1 MTAERPADPV
11 LRLRPDAVEPL
22 TARLLGAGPHL
33 EPVLDVGR
41 APNGDLLVVGP
52 VPAARLP
59 DLVAVPGWPT
69 AGEAVTVLVPLAQA
83 LARLHAAGV
92 AHGGVGAAAVR
103 FDADGAPW
111 WTGPDA
117 PVLRARVGEEAYS
130 AAVAADVAAFAGLL
144 HALLGPAG
152 ARVPDRADLL
162 GTAAALFGIAEP
174 APVRLRPAPASA
186 PSPTGPPSRLL
197 PAVDPA
203 PVTPGGVAERL
214 RPVVASL
221 RAVRRRVWLAAGAV
235 AVLLV
240 AVPVLLPSGRPVA
253 APLPSAAALPTSRA
267 PIPSTASPRATPP
280 PTTLAPTLGP
290 EAALRALLAARARC
304 LAAGSERCLAGVD
317 AAGSPVLV
325 ADLAAVRAGTD
336 AVRAD
341 PARARIRSTGGGTTL
356 ADVGGVTVLAVR
368 EPGGWRLRDVA
379 ALPSP

>member
-92 AHGGVGAAAVR
+92 AHGGIGAAAVR

-117 PVLRARVGEEAYS
+117 PVLRTRVGEEAYA

-162 GTAAALFGIAEP
+162 GTASALFGIAEP

-197 PAVDPA
+197 PAVEPA
-203 PVTPGGVAERL
+203 PAAPGGVAGRL
-214 RPVVASL
+214 RPVIASL
-221 RAVRRRVWLAAGAV
+221 RPVRRRVWLAAGAV

-240 AVPVLLPSGRPVA
+240 AVPVLLPSGRPVT
-253 APLPSAAALPTSRA
+253 PLPSAAALPTSRA
-267 PIPSTASPRATPP
+267 PTPSTAAVRATPP
-280 PTTLAPTLGP
+280 PVASTLGP
-290 EAALRALLAARARC
+290 EAALQALLAARARC

-317 AAGSPVLV
+317 AAGSPVLL

-341 PARARIRSTGGGTTL
+341 PARLRMRSTGGGTTL

-368 EPGGWRLRDVA
+368 EPGGWRLRDAA